1 MIASLLTPLQL
12 LAQEPPNALGNSS
25 ALGDSSVLDASSS
38 LDDYIERVA
47 ATLPRDAAATLQAIE
62 GTPRRLLAA
71 RAYLRAGETLKS
83 RWSWSAK
90 QIEAHAKSAEY
101 RALIAETDAIRRRFE
116 AQNPGYTLYAN
127 TEVRSLELQI
137 ARFNANKSV
146 GKVADTLQKSALAEL
161 AKPAYATPDDAESV
175 QRFSEFLTRWRPPV
189 AAPLAAPGISRH
201 GQLRAIDFQIMKDG
215 VIVALTDTASV
226 KRHWDAPGWT
236 EKLQAAVAGSKFRGP
251 LQSPYEP
258 WHYEYDP

>member
-1 MIASLLTPLQL
+1 MARRIGIVAIVVLLLAPLCTFASTDAALEEYLAHIAASLPEQT
-12 LAQEPPNALGNSS
+12 ATALKQI
-25 ALGDSSVLDASSS
+25 D
-38 LDDYIERVA
+38 
-47 ATLPRDAAATLQAIE
+47 

-71 RAYLRAGETLKS
+71 RSYLRAGDTLRS
-83 RWSWSAK
+83 RWSWTAE
-90 QIEAHAKSAEY
+90 QIKKHARSPEY
-101 RALIAETDAIRRRFE
+101 RALLAETEAVKARFE

-137 ARFNANKSV
+137 VRFNTNPSV
-146 GKVADTLQKSALAEL
+146 GRVAASLHQQALAEIG
-161 AKPAYATPDDAESV
+161 KPAYGSPDQADDVE
-175 QRFSEFLTRWRPPV
+175 RFKSFLARWRPAR

-215 VIVALTDTASV
+215 AIVAPTETATV
-226 KRHWDAPGWT
+226 KRNWDAPGWT
-236 EKLQAAVAGSKFRGP
+236 RKLQTAVAGAHFRGP